1 MLSVA
6 FGSAAVTGAF
16 KPERKRVAAIETAVT
31 TPSAPPVSRS
41 AERPPAVRVV
51 GKRWLTTATN
61 LRTGPSALAKRLTTL
76 PAHSEV
82 AITNVREGA
91 WIRIQWHEKP
101 AWITTE
107 YLTKVQ
113 PEVVDG
119 ALSMAPCASGSAV
132 EAGLQPATIA
142 VHRAVCAEF
151 PQITRYG
158 GLGGGE
164 HVGGYALDIMVG
176 ATGLGS
182 QIAAFCVANASE
194 LGITDVI
201 WAQRIWTAQRASE
214 GWRPMADRG
223 SPTANHWDH
232 VHVSTG

>member
-1 MLSVA
+1 MLSAA

-16 KPERKRVAAIETAVT
+16 KPERKRVVATGAVVSTPTAT
-31 TPSAPPVSRS
+31 PVSRS

-61 LRTGPSALAKRLTTL
+61 LRTAPSTVAKRLTTL
-76 PAHSEV
+76 PAQSEV
-82 AITNVREGA
+82 AITNVRTGD

-101 AWITTE
+101 AWMISK
-107 YLTKVQ
+107 YLTTVKPAVA
-113 PEVVDG
+113 VG

-132 EAGLQPATIA
+132 EAGLKPATIA

-164 HVGGYALDIMVG
+164 HVGGYALDIMVR
-176 ATGLGS
+176 AAGLGD

-201 WAQRIWTAQRASE
+201 WEQRIWTAQRASE
-214 GWRPMADRG
+214 GWRPMSDRG
-223 SPTANHWDH
+223 SPTANHLDH